1 MEILPGASSHQRD
14 QKRIRVAKL
23 KERRN
28 KFKAIMMYKTINGM
42 APKYMED
49 MFSQHAGYLAY
60 SLRASCKNVALP
72 QAKTDY
78 YRNSLPSL
86 EPNCGT
92 LYPTT

>member
-1 MEILPGASSHQRD
+1 MEVLPEASSHQRD

-49 MFSQHAGYLAY
+49 MFSQHSGNFIYVHPAKILHCCM
-60 SLRASCKNVALP
+60 LR
-72 QAKTDY
+72 TIII
-78 YRNSLPSL
+78 
-86 EPNCGT
+86 
-92 LYPTT
+92 